1 MDKRNDLKEESIK
14 MKAKICLLGDGTVG
28 KTSIIGRYVKNTF
41 SENYLPTIGTRTSK
55 KSIIVNDLEY
65 QQDISLDFIIWDIMG
80 QVSFRKILHSA
91 YLTGAK
97 GAVMVCDLTR
107 RETFENL
114 DYWIYSLLEEWQ
126 LIPMIFVANKNDL
139 KDSTE
144 IKIRELESLASTYE
158 SPFFTTSAKSGD
170 NIEDLFKTLGK
181 EIIRDSEET
190 NKSLFNNQIGTM
202 AE

>member
-1 MDKRNDLKEESIK
+1 MMKN
-14 MKAKICLLGDGTVG
+14 MKAKICLLGNGSVG

-41 SENYLPTIGTRTSK
+41 SENYLPTIGIRTSK
-55 KSIIVNDLEY
+55 KNVIVNSPES
-65 QQDISLDFIIWDIMG
+65 QQDINLDFIIWDIMG

-107 RETFENL
+107 RETLEDL

-126 LIPMIFVANKNDL
+126 LVPMIFVANKNDL
-139 KDSTE
+139 NDSAE
-144 IKIRELESLASTYE
+144 IKARELESLASTYD

-170 NIEDLFKTLGK
+170 NIEDIFQTLGK
-181 EIIRDSEET
+181 EIIKDSEET
-190 NKSLFNNQIGTM
+190 NKQLFNNQIRTM